1 MLDICLLGTGGMMP
15 LPKRFL
21 TSLYVKYQ
29 GHAVLIDCGEGTQT
43 AIRCAEVSMKDIDV
57 ICITHFHA
65 DHVAGLPGLLL
76 TIGNSGRTEPI
87 LITGP
92 EGLEEVLCSLCII
105 APELPFDVY
114 IQTEDTPIFLGDLS
128 IKSFPTEHRIPC
140 RGYVLELPRAGRF
153 SVEAAESL
161 GIPKNLWSQLQH
173 GQSAAFDGRI
183 VTPGQ
188 VLGPPRKGLK
198 VLYATDTRPVSAI
211 TKYGQDADLM
221 ILEGIYPEEE
231 KLEKAVER
239 GHMLFRE
246 AGELAL
252 KSHAKELWLTHFSPA
267 IPDPKA
273 QIHTAQSV
281 FPATIAGEDGM
292 KKTLKFTE

>member
-76 TIGNSGRTEPI
+76 TIGNSGRTEPV
-87 LITGP
+87 LVAGP

-114 IQTEDTPIFLGDLS
+114 VQTEDTPILLGDLS

-140 RGYVLELPRAGRF
+140 RGYVFELPRAGKF
-153 SVEAAESL
+153 SVESAESL
-161 GIPKNLWSQLQH
+161 GIPKNLWSKLQH
-173 GQSAAFDGRI
+173 GETVTFDGRT

-198 VLYATDTRPVSAI
+198 VLYATDTRPVPAI
-211 TKYGQDADLM
+211 SKYGQKADLM

-231 KLEKAVER
+231 KLGKAIER
-239 GHMLFRE
+239 GHMLYRE
-246 AGELAL
+246 AAEMAL
-252 KSHAKELWLTHFSPA
+252 QSQAKELWLTHFSPA
-267 IPDPKA
+267 IPNPQE
-273 QIHTAQSV
+273 QIDVAKSIFPQVTA
-281 FPATIAGEDGM
+281 GKDGM
-292 KKTLKFTE
+292 KKTLYFSE